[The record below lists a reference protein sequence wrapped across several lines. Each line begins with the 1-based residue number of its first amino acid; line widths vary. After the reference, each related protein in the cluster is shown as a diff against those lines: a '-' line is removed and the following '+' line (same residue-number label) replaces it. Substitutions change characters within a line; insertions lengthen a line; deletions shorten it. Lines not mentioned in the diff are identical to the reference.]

1 MRRQA
6 LCQPSFFLPLEAIAS
21 GKPTERP
28 VGALIG
34 MGEKPPVLDIDWR
47 EFITLLGSAAVVWP
61 LAARAQQIERVR
73 RIGVLAA
80 YAEKD
85 PEAQARVVAFRQALP
100 GVMIGDSAQRSIG

>member
-1 MRRQA
+1 
-6 LCQPSFFLPLEAIAS
+6 
-21 GKPTERP
+21 
-28 VGALIG
+28 
-34 MGEKPPVLDIDWR
+34 
-47 EFITLLGSAAVVWP
+47 
-61 LAARAQQIERVR
+61 VR